1 MRTFLLHISL
11 LLTTIN
17 CLAVR
22 PFITDDARVVGWR
35 LGQLESW
42 LRFDKHAWQNWNMI
56 AYGPTKR
63 WELAAGLVH
72 GLEAPQ
78 TEHQGYT
85 YAIPLLQAKFL
96 IHEYKPN
103 KAPGVA
109 VVAGSFLPGGQGA
122 FKAPGYGAF
131 GYVAVTQC
139 FGKDENVLIH
149 GNIGVSHIQYT
160 NVDHTVMTWGVGT
173 QIRTVGGLH
182 VLGEI
187 FSGDPYVPGSGISY
201 QAGFRHFV
209 NNFVQLDLTVGQGI
223 SGQNKL
229 PFWYGVGVRL
239 VTDYFDKR
247 HKRKNKSVN

>member
-1 MRTFLLHISL
+1 MLKNLLYILLCLSTFNSV
-11 LLTTIN
+11 
-17 CLAVR
+17 AVR

-35 LGQLESW
+35 LGQYETW
-42 LRFDKHAWQNWNMI
+42 LRFDKHAWQHWNMI

-78 TEHQGYT
+78 SEHQGYT
-85 YAIPLLQAKFL
+85 YAVPLLQAKYL

-109 VVAGSFLPGGQGA
+109 IAAGTFLPGGHGA

-131 GYVAVTQC
+131 GYVAVSQC
-139 FGKDENVLIH
+139 FGKNENVLIH
-149 GNIGVSHIQYT
+149 GNIGISHIQYSNSNT
-160 NVDHTVMTWGVGT
+160 SVLTWGLGT

-187 FSGDPYVPGSGISY
+187 FSGDPYVPGSGLSY

-239 VTDYFDKR
+239 VTDWFDKR
-247 HKRKNKSVN
+247 HKNKKGSA